1 MRKRSST
8 APRAAGPRAAP
19 IVIGHR
25 GASGYVPEHTLV
37 SYFIAMEQGA
47 DYIEPDLVST
57 GDGALIARH
66 ENEIG
71 GTTDVERHPQ
81 FASRRTRKVID
92 GKAVEGWF
100 TEDFTL
106 AEIKTLRAR
115 ERIARIRPGNARLD
129 GQLEIPTLG
138 EILSLVRTLETRREM
153 AARARG
159 SARPPPI
166 GVYPET
172 KHPTYFERCGLA
184 LEAPLLAVLA
194 QYGYPGENAPIFIQS
209 FETANLQALRRKTRI
224 RLVQLI
230 EESGAPYDLAADG
243 DSRTYR
249 DLITPPGLAKI
260 AKYAAAIGVAKGLVI
275 PREADDSLGRPTSLV
290 PEAHAAGLDVHA
302 WTFRAENQFLPA
314 PLKSGSD
321 PAAAGNVEAEVEVY
335 LEAGIDGFFIDQPA
349 DGVRARDRFVASR
362 GRPALSAERPS
373 AASRTP
379 ATPARRGPRPGRP
392 RARGT

>member
-8 APRAAGPRAAP
+8 APHAAGPRAVP

-37 SYFIAMEQGA
+37 SYFLAVEQGA

-57 GDGALIARH
+57 GDGVLIARH

-71 GTTDVERHPQ
+71 GTTDVARHPQ

-92 GKAVEGWF
+92 GQAVEGWF

-115 ERIARIRPGNARLD
+115 ERIGGIRPGNARLD
-129 GQLEIPTLG
+129 GQLEVATLE
-138 EILSLVRTLETRREM
+138 EILSLVRTLETRREEV
-153 AARARG
+153 ARARG
-159 SARPPPI
+159 AVRPPRI

-172 KHPTYFERCGLA
+172 KHPSYFARCGLA
-184 LEAPLLAVLA
+184 LEAPLLAGLA
-194 QYGYPGENAPIFIQS
+194 QYGYAGERAPVFIQS
-209 FETANLQALRRKTRI
+209 FETGNLRALKLQTRI

-230 EESGAPYDLAADG
+230 EESGAPYDLAAGG
-243 DSRTYR
+243 DTRTYR
-249 DLITPPGLAKI
+249 DLATPRGLAEI
-260 AKYAAAIGVAKGLVI
+260 ATYAAAIGVAKGLVI
-275 PREADDSLGRPTSLV
+275 PREADDSLGMPTPLARA
-290 PEAHAAGLDVHA
+290 AHAAGLDVHA

-321 PAAAGNVEAEVEVY
+321 PAAAGDVEAEVEAY

-349 DGVRARDRFVASR
+349 LGVRARDRFLASR
-362 GRPALSAERPS
+362 GPPAFTAERS
-373 AASRTP
+373 AAVSRTP
-379 ATPARRGPRPGRP
+379 GTPARTGSRPRRT